1 MEYGPNYKFQKG
13 RKGILK
19 DDPTIKASIPEA
31 GVALGLAAAVG
42 SLLGSKKKKKTLTEP
57 KRGRRVKKKEALKT
71 KYSVKPPVLKPKF
84 SNIEVPVG
92 KPKQTRKPQ
101 TLKDGEK
108 FKGRYTHL
116 KAKDIVQ
123 EQKTESQTFTKRQR
137 PGRSK
142 KETVK
147 VNVVN

>member
-1 MEYGPNYKFQKG
+1 MEYGPNYKFEKG
-13 RKGILK
+13 RRGILK

-31 GVALGLAAAVG
+31 GLSLGLAAAVG

-92 KPKQTRKPQ
+92 KPQQTRKPQ
-101 TLKDGEK
+101 TLKDEK
-108 FKGRYTHL
+108 GKIKNVRS
-116 KAKDIVQ
+116 
-123 EQKTESQTFTKRQR
+123 ESQTFTKRQR
-137 PGRSK
+137 PGRTK

>member
-19 DDPTIKASIPEA
+19 DDPTIKVSIPEA
-31 GVALGLAAAVG
+31 GLSLGLAAAVG
-42 SLLGSKKKKKTLTEP
+42 SLLGSKKKKKTVTEP
-57 KRGRRVKKKEALKT
+57 KRGRRVKKKEELKT
-71 KYSVKPPVLKPKF
+71 KYSVKPPVSKPKF
-84 SNIEVPVG
+84 SNIQVPVG

-101 TLKDGEK
+101 TLKG
-108 FKGRYTHL
+108 GG
-116 KAKDIVQ
+116 
-123 EQKTESQTFTKRQR
+123 TESQTFTKRQR
-137 PGRSK
+137 PGMDK

>member
-1 MEYGPNYKFQKG
+1 MEYGPNYKFEKG
-13 RKGILK
+13 RRGILK

-31 GVALGLAAAVG
+31 GVALGLAAFGVG
-42 SLLGSKKKKKTLTEP
+42 ISAAALKGLKDSKKSK
-57 KRGRRVKKKEALKT
+57 VQ
-71 KYSVKPPVLKPKF
+71 PPVSKPKF
-84 SNIEVPVG
+84 SNIQVPVG

>member
-71 KYSVKPPVLKPKF
+71 KYMKPPVSKPKF

-92 KPKQTRKPQ
+92 KPKQTRKPR
-101 TLKDGEK
+101 TL
-108 FKGRYTHL
+108 
-116 KAKDIVQ
+116 
-123 EQKTESQTFTKRQR
+123 SQTFTKKQR

-142 KETVK
+142 KETVQ
-147 VNVVN
+147 VNVY

>member
-19 DDPTIKASIPEA
+19 DDPTIKISMPEA
-31 GVALGLAAAVG
+31 GLGLGAIAGAALG
-42 SLLGSKKKKKTLTEP
+42 SYLLKKRKKKTSNVPLP
-57 KRGRRVKKKEALKT
+57 K
-71 KYSVKPPVLKPKF
+71 SKPKF
-84 SNIEVPVG
+84 SNIQVPVG

-101 TLKDGEK
+101 TLKNV
-108 FKGRYTHL
+108 R
-116 KAKDIVQ
+116 
-123 EQKTESQTFTKRQR
+123 TESQTFTKRQR
-137 PGRSK
+137 PGRDK

>member
-1 MEYGPNYKFQKG
+1 MSEEKKYVV
-13 RKGILK
+13 
-19 DDPTIKASIPEA
+19 DPPKPKPSKLRRAVEEIKS
-31 GVALGLAAAVG
+31 G
-42 SLLGSKKKKKTLTEP
+42 
-57 KRGRRVKKKEALKT
+57 VKKVGQEYKAGNIPLTIPSMVKNIKNKYRKT
-71 KYSVKPPVLKPKF
+71 QISKPKF
-84 SNIEVPVG
+84 SNVQVPVG

-116 KAKDIVQ
+116 KSKDIVQ
-123 EQKTESQTFTKRQR
+123 ETESQTFTKRQR
-137 PGRSK
+137 PGRDK

>member
-1 MEYGPNYKFQKG
+1 MEYGPNYKFEKG
-13 RKGILK
+13 RRGILK

-42 SLLGSKKKKKTLTEP
+42 NLLGSKKKNSKTVTEP
-57 KRGRRVKKKEALKT
+57 KRGRRVKKKEELKA
-71 KYSVKPPVLKPKF
+71 KYSVKPPVSKPKF
-84 SNIEVPVG
+84 SNIQVPVG

-101 TLKDGEK
+101 TLKDEK
-108 FKGRYTHL
+108 GKVKNVRS
-116 KAKDIVQ
+116 
-123 EQKTESQTFTKRQR
+123 ESQTFTKRQR
-137 PGRSK
+137 PGMDK